1 MDAFAFIDFLGSEAD
16 PPPPADPLPSS
27 LSADSESDTGLPID
41 FEYINNN
48 YSHSWCTI
56 A

>member
-1 MDAFAFIDFLGSEAD
+1 MDAFAFIDFLGPEAA
-16 PPPPADPLPSS
+16 PPLPADLLPSS
-27 LSADSESDTGLPID
+27 SADFESDSAVPTD

>member
-1 MDAFAFIDFLGSEAD
+1 MDAFEFSAICDILESDAGRAAD
-16 PPPPADPLPSS
+16 AQTSPSS
-27 LSADSESDTGLPID
+27 ESGVPMD

>member
-1 MDAFAFIDFLGSEAD
+1 MDAFTAFTDIDLLESEHIPWA
-16 PPPPADPLPSS
+16 AEPLPSTPE
-27 LSADSESDTGLPID
+27 SADSGVPVE